1 MNTQDSSI
9 QTHDLQDSQKEI
21 HFRKTHRPIRLHC
34 FVEAERHISTAVSL
48 IEEGRHDSATGAT
61 KTCVLILDL
70 LTSIQV
76 PLRRLGNIRGEAAM
90 STIEPMAG
98 AV

>member
-1 MNTQDSSI
+1 VNTQDSST
-9 QTHDLQDSQKEI
+9 QSHDLQDSQKEI
-21 HFRKTHRPIRLHC
+21 HFRKPHRPVRRHC

-48 IEEGRHDSATGAT
+48 IEEGRHDSATGAMR
-61 KTCVLILDL
+61 TCVLILDL

-76 PLRRLGNIRGEAAM
+76 PLRRLGNIRSEAAM
-90 STIEPMAG
+90 SPIEPVAG